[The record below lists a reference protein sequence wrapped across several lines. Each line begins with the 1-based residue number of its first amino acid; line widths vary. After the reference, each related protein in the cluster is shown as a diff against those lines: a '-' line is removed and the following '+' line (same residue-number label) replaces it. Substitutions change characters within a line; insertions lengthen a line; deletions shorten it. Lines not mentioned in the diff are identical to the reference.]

1 MNIFKKKVTFI
12 ANVCPKWRNS
22 KNVVRWISRKYRFWA
37 PLPKQ
42 HGKWD
47 QALLKS
53 KRRSVY
59 HIYWSL
65 WRQLSLKKSLLVI
78 WKIFR
83 LCVNTLTAYDKSSVL
98 NREYLKYPI
107 HMQLSEKQKKISE
120 FFSKFLKSRFNF
132 QHIQKKMTFITNVF
146 PKLWTS
152 ENVVR

>member
-12 ANVCPKWRNS
+12 ANVFPKWRNS

-65 WRQLSLKKSLLVI
+65 WRQLSLKKSLVVI
-78 WKIFR
+78 CKILRPF
-83 LCVNTLTAYDKSSVL
+83 VNTLTAYCRYSIL
-98 NREYLKYPI
+98 NREYLRQPI
-107 HMQLSEKQKKISE
+107 HVQVSRKTKE
-120 FFSKFLKSRFNF
+120 FFSIFFCKFKTYIKFRTFF
-132 QHIQKKMTFITNVF
+132 KKRRH
-146 PKLWTS
+146 P
-152 ENVVR
+152 